1 LHLNRPPGTGSASHR
16 KFCWGGLR
24 SVAFDVAL
32 NITQLQQGNGF
43 PDVTATGSRQFS
55 LTYLVPD
62 GLVCE

>member
-1 LHLNRPPGTGSASHR
+1 LPFQPAAGYRFCIAS
-16 KFCWGGLR
+16 KFCWGGVR